1 MIQKIKK
8 YLPFFRTSLM
18 NMFIYRG
25 TIILWLLLDV
35 FQFFMMVFLWMS
47 VYEYNQSI
55 QGFTLHEMLLYY
67 LITNLFFVF
76 SDIEAMFIMNE
87 EIREG
92 RISMMLIKP
101 INYKTRL
108 YSEVFGRVIGI
119 FSLTFPIVVLT
130 ASVLLFV
137 FKIPFPITGVQIL
150 LSILFIPLIFMLMFE
165 FSYFFGT
172 ISIHTT
178 NVFGLAI
185 LMNITIR
192 IVSGQLIPISLYP
205 TFLLNI
211 LNYLPFKFIS
221 YPTLIM
227 LGKISTIEALQGLL
241 ILSIWVGVFNLFSNF
256 IFKIS
261 MKKIVVFGG

>member
-1 MIQKIKK
+1 MMSKLRK

-18 NMFIYRG
+18 NMLIYRG

-47 VYEYNQSI
+47 VYQYNDSI

-67 LITNLFFVF
+67 LITNLLFVF
-76 SDIEAMFIMNE
+76 SDTEAMFIMSE

-101 INYKTRL
+101 INYKLRL
-108 YSEVFGRVIGI
+108 GAEVFGRIVGI
-119 FSLTFPIVVLT
+119 FSLTLPIVL
-130 ASVLLFV
+130 
-137 FKIPFPITGVQIL
+137 ITGAVLMGVFSIQFPMTIL
-150 LSILFIPLIFMLMFE
+150 QVVLAVLFIPLVFLLMFE
-165 FSYFFGT
+165 FAYFFGT

-185 LMNITIR
+185 LMNVTIR
-192 IVSGQLIPISLYP
+192 IVSGQLIPLNLYP
-205 TFLLNI
+205 NFLLNI

-221 YPTLIM
+221 YPTLIL
-227 LGKISTIEALQGLL
+227 LGKITTMEALQGLL
-241 ILSIWVGVFNLFSNF
+241 ILSIWVALFHLFSNF
-256 IFKIS
+256 IFKVS
-261 MKKIVVFGG
+261 LKRIVVFGG

>member
-1 MIQKIKK
+1 
-8 YLPFFRTSLM
+8 
-18 NMFIYRG
+18 MFIYRG

-67 LITNLFFVF
+67 LITNLLYVF
-76 SDIEAMFIMNE
+76 SDTEAMYIMSE

-101 INYKTRL
+101 ISYKTRL

-119 FSLTFPIVVLT
+119 FSLTLPIVGIT
-130 ASVLLFV
+130 AGVLLWA
-137 FKIPFPITGVQIL
+137 FKIPFPITGLQVL
-150 LSILFIPLIFMLMFE
+150 LAIGFVPLIFMLMFE

-185 LMNITIR
+185 LMNVVIR
-192 IVSGQLIPISLYP
+192 IVSGQLIPLALYP
-205 TFLLNI
+205 TAI
-211 LNYLPFKFIS
+211 LRVIDYLPFKYIS
-221 YPTLIM
+221 YPTLVM

-241 ILSIWVGVFNLFSNF
+241 ILAIWVGVFNLFSNL
-256 IFKIS
+256 IFKLS